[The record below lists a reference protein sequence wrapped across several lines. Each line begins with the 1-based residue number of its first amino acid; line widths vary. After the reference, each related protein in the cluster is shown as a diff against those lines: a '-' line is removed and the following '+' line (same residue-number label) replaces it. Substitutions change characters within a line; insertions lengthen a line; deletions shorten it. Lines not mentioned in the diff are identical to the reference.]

1 MNKVDFQPRTNSRGL
16 PYARLT
22 SELLHIK
29 LRNPSRR
36 DRPTE
41 ADLQGIAVVF
51 ICFAVFWKFYIS
63 NSLSLTAIRNCY
75 CGRPLTPLLLFI
87 LAFHTARMSFF
98 GMGRQQ
104 PTSAEKIAAVEQ
116 EMKLMATMHNRY
128 V

>member
-16 PYARLT
+16 PYVRLT
-22 SELLHIK
+22 SEVLHIK
-29 LRNPSRR
+29 LRYPSRR
-36 DRPTE
+36 DGPTE

-51 ICFAVFWKFYIS
+51 ICFAIFWKFYVS
-63 NSLSLTAIRNCY
+63 NSLSLTAIPNYY
-75 CGRPLTPLLLFI
+75 CGRPIRPLVLFI
-87 LAFHTARMSFF
+87 LAVHIARMSFF